1 LHRAHRSTEVNVAR
15 RHRIVMVVLSAIAI
29 GGAAGWYLLQS
40 SEPVRAARPPAAA
53 RVPVSVA
60 MASRQDVPI
69 YLGGLGTVQA
79 SYTIGIH
86 TQVDG
91 KLLEVRF
98 TEGQHVKAG
107 DVLAK
112 IDPRLYQAALD
123 QAKAKKAQD
132 EAQLVSAQKDLARSK
147 TLAAQS
153 FQTEQ
158 IVDQQ
163 QAKVEQLRAAIAAD
177 SAAIDTAQ
185 TQLDYT
191 TITAPSD
198 GRIGVRLVD
207 PGNLV
212 RASDQGSIATLT
224 RLQPISVIFTLPSRA
239 LDDVRDAL
247 ARGPVEV
254 TAFDRDNARALS
266 TGTLLLVDNLI
277 DQATATIRLKATFD
291 NKDERLWPGEFVN
304 ARLLIETRKDALT
317 VPSAAVQRGPQGLL
331 AWVIGEGNVAK
342 AVPIEIGPSNGDVT
356 IVTSGLAEGARVV
369 TDGYYKLQQNSPVTI
384 TASQPMRAGG
394 TS

>member
-1 LHRAHRSTEVNVAR
+1 MVA
-15 RHRIVMVVLSAIAI
+15 VSAVAI
-29 GGAAGWYLLQS
+29 GGAAGWYLLQTS
-40 SEPVRAARPPAAA
+40 GPVRAAKPPAAA
-53 RVPVSVA
+53 AVPVSIA
-60 MASRQDVPI
+60 TAARQDVPI

-86 TQVDG
+86 SQVDG
-91 KLLEVRF
+91 KLIEVAF

-107 DVLAK
+107 EVLAK
-112 IDPRLYQAALD
+112 IDPRLYQAALE

-132 EAQLVSAQKDLARSK
+132 EAQLGSAQKDLARSR
-147 TLAAQS
+147 TLAAQN

-163 QAKVEQLRAAIAAD
+163 QAKVEQLKAAIAAD
-177 SAAIDTAQ
+177 TAAIDTAQ

-191 TITAPSD
+191 TIRAPSD
-198 GRIGVRLVD
+198 GRIGVRQVD

-224 RLQPISVIFTLPSRA
+224 RLQPISVMFTLPSRA

-254 TAFDRDNARALS
+254 AAFDRDNARALS
-266 TGTLLLVDNLI
+266 TGTLLLVDNQI
-277 DQATATIRLKATFD
+277 DQATATIRLKATFA
-291 NKDERLWPGEFVN
+291 NEDERLWPGEFVN
-304 ARLLIETRKDALT
+304 ARLLVETRKNVLT
-317 VPSAAVQRGPQGLL
+317 VPSTAVQRGPQGLL
-331 AWVIGEGNVAK
+331 AWVIGDDNVAK
-342 AVPIEIGPSNGDVT
+342 AVPIEVGPSSGDLT
-356 IVTSGLAEGARVV
+356 IVTSGLADGARVV

-384 TASQPMRAGG
+384 TASQPARTGG
-394 TS
+394 MS